1 MSTKNRIVSIVED
14 DSSNVLFFHE
24 ALKGLSMNQS
34 KVKAKAKAR
43 ALLVARTRL
52 AVEQSQD

>member
-1 MSTKNRIVSIVED
+1 VED